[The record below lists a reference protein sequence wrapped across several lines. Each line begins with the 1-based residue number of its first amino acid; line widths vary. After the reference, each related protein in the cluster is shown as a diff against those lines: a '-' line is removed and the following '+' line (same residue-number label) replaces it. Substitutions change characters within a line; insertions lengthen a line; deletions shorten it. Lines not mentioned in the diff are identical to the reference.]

1 MNPLKAIEQWIS
13 EHGSAAA
20 LRDHL
25 ALVKEQMADLK
36 VKKEASDLRASQAET
51 KCKDLQTK
59 LDDANKEIKTLEGF
73 RAQIRD
79 QRALEARIRQLEA
92 TNADVERML
101 RIKSIGF

>member
-1 MNPLKAIEQWIS
+1 MSPFKAIEKWIT

-36 VKKEASDLRASQAET
+36 VKKEASDLRASQAEA
-51 KCKDLQTK
+51 KVKDLHAQ
-59 LDDANKEIKTLEGF
+59 LEDARKQIKTFDGI

-79 QRALEARIRQLEA
+79 QRDLENQIFQLKQKNSNLESQ
-92 TNADVERML
+92 L
-101 RIKSIGF
+101 RSRLLGF

>member
-36 VKKEASDLRASQAET
+36 VKKEASDLRASQAEA
-51 KCKDLQTK
+51 KAKDLQSK
-59 LDDANKEIKTLEGF
+59 LDDATKQIKTLDGI
-73 RAQIRD
+73 RAQFRD
-79 QRALEARIRQLEA
+79 QRDLENQIFQLNQKNANLEAQLRVRIL
-92 TNADVERML
+92 
-101 RIKSIGF
+101 GY